1 MKALPLVVAMALG
14 SVSLSALA
22 DWQLSGDDSRLW
34 FGSVKNQSVGETHHL
49 DGLSGG
55 IDDSGKVTI
64 EVATESLDT
73 GIDIRD
79 ERMLEHLLAAASL
92 AISAQVDTASF
103 DTLGVGET
111 LATTIPVDVS
121 LGSASTEQE
130 AEVLV
135 ARLSDTRWLVVSDQP
150 VWLNAESL
158 GLEGGIAALQDIA
171 GLSSIDRTSPVGFRL
186 MFETP

>member
-1 MKALPLVVAMALG
+1 M
-14 SVSLSALA
+14 
-22 DWQLSGDDSRLW
+22 
-34 FGSVKNQSVGETHHL
+34 KNQSVGETHHL

-186 MFETP
+186 MFEAP